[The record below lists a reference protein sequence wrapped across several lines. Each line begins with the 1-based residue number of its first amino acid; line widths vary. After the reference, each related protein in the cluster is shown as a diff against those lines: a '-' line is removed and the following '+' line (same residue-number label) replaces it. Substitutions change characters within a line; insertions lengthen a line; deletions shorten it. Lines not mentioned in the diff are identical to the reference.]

1 MWQEKIKTFFNLDH
15 PYEFDVTDLTCAI
28 YTICAMG
35 VMCGIDMTI
44 LFFIG
49 SAIATAFCWQA
60 RRVNLMVLNISLFA
74 MNGYY
79 LIKLIW
85 G

>member
-1 MWQEKIKTFFNLDH
+1 MKKLINYFNLNRT
-15 PYEFDVTDLTCAI
+15 YEFDVTDVTAII
-28 YTICAMG
+28 YTICAIG

-49 SAIATAFCWQA
+49 ATIATAFCWQA
-60 RRVNLMVLNISLFA
+60 RRLNLILLNLSLWC
-74 MNGYY
+74 MNLYY
-79 LIKLIW
+79 VICMIC

>member
-1 MWQEKIKTFFNLDH
+1 MKKLINYFNLNRA
-15 PYEFDVTDLTCAI
+15 YEFDVTDVTAII
-28 YTICAMG
+28 YTICAIG

-49 SAIATAFCWQA
+49 ATIATAFCWQA
-60 RRVNLMVLNISLFA
+60 RRLNLILLNLSLWC
-74 MNGYY
+74 MNLYY
-79 LIKLIW
+79 VICMIC